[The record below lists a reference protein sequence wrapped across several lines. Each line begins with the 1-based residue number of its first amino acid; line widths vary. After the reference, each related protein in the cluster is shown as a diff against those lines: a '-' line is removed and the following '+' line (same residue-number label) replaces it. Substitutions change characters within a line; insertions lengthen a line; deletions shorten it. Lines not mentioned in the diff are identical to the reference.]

1 MPTRKQ
7 PNRRA
12 KSYPAGRIAH
22 AAKGRVASIP
32 ESRGRN
38 KRVVFVARPVVR
50 PTDNDEQDSMESDME
65 SDNSTATCVLCG
77 DRGSKGCHFSQ
88 CENFGMICD

>member
-12 KSYPAGRIAH
+12 KSHPAGRIAS

-32 ESRGRN
+32 KSRGRN

-50 PTDNDEQDSMESDME
+50 PIDDDEQDSMESDIE
-65 SDNSTATCVLCG
+65 SNSSTETCVLCG
-77 DRGSKGCHFSQ
+77 DRGSKGCHCSQ
-88 CENFGMICD
+88 CENFGMIYD